1 MLWHGGGK
9 ELYMHMIKTK
19 INVKWILKKLSLLNS

>member
-1 MLWHGGGK
+1 MEVAK
-9 ELYMHMIKTK
+9 STLYMHMIKTK